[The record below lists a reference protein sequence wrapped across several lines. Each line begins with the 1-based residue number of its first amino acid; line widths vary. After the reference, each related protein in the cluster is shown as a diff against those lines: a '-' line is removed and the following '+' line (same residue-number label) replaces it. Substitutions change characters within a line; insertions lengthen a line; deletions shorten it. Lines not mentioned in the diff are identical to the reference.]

1 MLGRGC
7 VSKSMMQGGADL
19 NLKPERPAPKNL
31 PDGRCGPC
39 KLIQP
44 TLVEWANEFAEA
56 RWSLSGLSARR
67 KTRRLGPR

>member
-1 MLGRGC
+1 
-7 VSKSMMQGGADL
+7 MQGGADL

-44 TLVEWANEFAEA
+44 TLVEWANEFAGEVELV
-56 RWSLSGLSARR
+56 RFECKKENKEIGSKVSL
-67 KTRRLGPR
+67 